1 MTQQDRQN
9 RQDHQD
15 RRAQKIHQGP
25 DHHHQDPYRL
35 SAPRA
40 VPAPASAPFPGDGD
54 GPDAVSRG
62 DVLRTLLWAVV
73 VLSAVANMALSF
85 TGAATALHLASGVVT
100 VLAAGTLVVRG
111 LRGRR

>member
-1 MTQQDRQN
+1 MTH
-9 RQDHQD
+9 QDHRD
-15 RRAQKIHQGP
+15 HRDHWNRR
-25 DHHHQDPYRL
+25 DHPGRRDNPYRL
-35 SAPRA
+35 GTPGAAPGSA
-40 VPAPASAPFPGDGD
+40 PGDG
-54 GPDAVSRG
+54 GPEAVSRG

>member
-1 MTQQDRQN
+1 MTHQDRQD
-9 RQDHQD
+9 Q
-15 RRAQKIHQGP
+15 
-25 DHHHQDPYRL
+25 QDPYRL
-35 SAPRA
+35 GMPRA
-40 VPAPASAPFPGDGD
+40 VPTAAPAPAPGDGP
-54 GPDAVSRG
+54 GAVSRG

>member
-1 MTQQDRQN
+1 MTHQDHRDQ
-9 RQDHQD
+9 RKHLDHQD
-15 RRAQKIHQGP
+15 HR
-25 DHHHQDPYRL
+25 DPYRL
-35 SAPRA
+35 GTPQAATGHGPGSAP
-40 VPAPASAPFPGDGD
+40 GD

>member
-1 MTQQDRQN
+1 MTH
-9 RQDHQD
+9 QDH
-15 RRAQKIHQGP
+15 R
-25 DHHHQDPYRL
+25 DPYRL
-35 SAPRA
+35 GTPRA
-40 VPAPASAPFPGDGD
+40 APGD

>member
-1 MTQQDRQN
+1 MTH
-9 RQDHQD
+9 QDHHNQ
-15 RRAQKIHQGP
+15 
-25 DHHHQDPYRL
+25 QDPYRL
-35 SAPRA
+35 GVPQA
-40 VPAPASAPFPGDGD
+40 VPTAASAPGE

>member
-1 MTQQDRQN
+1 MT
-9 RQDHQD
+9 HQD
-15 RRAQKIHQGP
+15 RHNQ
-25 DHHHQDPYRL
+25 QDPYRL
-35 SAPRA
+35 GVPQA
-40 VPAPASAPFPGDGD
+40 VPTAASDPGE

-85 TGAATALHLASGVVT
+85 TGAAAPLHLASGVVT